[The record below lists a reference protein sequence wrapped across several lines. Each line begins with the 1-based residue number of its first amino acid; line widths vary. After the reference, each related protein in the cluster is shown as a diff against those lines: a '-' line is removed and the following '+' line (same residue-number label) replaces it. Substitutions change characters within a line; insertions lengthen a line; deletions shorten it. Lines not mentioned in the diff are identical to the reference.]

1 MRELFEGANY
11 SRARTIWGRELLE
24 GENYFKVEDPG
35 ARTIRGR
42 ALFEGENYSVY

>member
-1 MRELFEGANY
+1 MRAG
-11 SRARTIWGRELLE
+11 TIGGRELLE

-35 ARTIRGR
+35 ARTIQGR